1 MNLIVGDCERLG
13 CPDLPEDCIPVSK
26 RRESFHNTP
35 SCFVAGTAAA
45 SPDDVNNEDLP
56 QTDAEWQQVCDQLF
70 PEGERD
76 FGGHNGVVPM
86 LPCGPL
92 ERQDAENMGIRSQN
106 CKKNTRQTRERHAT
120 LVRANKANAAK
131 RLFNMK
137 QSKLF
142 TKEIGFNRFRD
153 CNICVRC
160 VLKKKHE
167 KQHEVTIP
175 KRPHHELDHQHDSC
189 STTVIF
195 ACKFHGSNS

>member
-1 MNLIVGDCERLG
+1 MSCDRRMNLIVGDYERLG

-45 SPDDVNNEDLP
+45 SPDDVNDEDLP
-56 QTDAEWQQVCDQLF
+56 QSDAEWQQVHDQLF

-106 CKKNTRQTRERHAT
+106 RKKNTRQIRERHALT
-120 LVRANKANAAK
+120 ASLKS
-131 RLFNMK
+131 LFRME
-137 QSKLF
+137 F
-142 TKEIGFNRFRD
+142 ATM
-153 CNICVRC
+153 
-160 VLKKKHE
+160 
-167 KQHEVTIP
+167 P
-175 KRPHHELDHQHDSC
+175 PHPCAVSQWASSMCFLL
-189 STTVIF
+189 
-195 ACKFHGSNS
+195 